1 VSLLA
6 LENKIDFDKIILLHK
21 TDESLRNCKMLL
33 LNVSLAM
40 VKIIGISCGA
50 KGLDKI

>member
-1 VSLLA
+1 MSLLA

-21 TDESLRNCKMLL
+21 TDESLRNCMI